1 MQICLVSSFKVF
13 RCLSLPQALF
23 VCGALSALPLETSI
37 WLKKK
42 GLSLMEH
49 YFPGKR
55 RRFGLFF
62 ISKMSHNH
70 I

>member
-1 MQICLVSSFKVF
+1 
-13 RCLSLPQALF
+13 
-23 VCGALSALPLETSI
+23 
-37 WLKKK
+37 
-42 GLSLMEH
+42 MEH

-70 I
+70 IWLTSFAIFSSIVAADIYNTDLPS